1 MMRRGMSLIEVVLS
15 IVILGLTVPAMVLQL
30 HSAIAAQTA
39 ARVQGNLVM
48 LADARINEIFA
59 DRRDPT
65 RGYGYIAAGSYPD
78 EEAPAGLDRYMRQT
92 EIREV
97 DPADLSSPQGGS
109 GIKRIRVTVTGPD
122 DGMLQVET
130 FVADVGGVIG
140 G

>member
-48 LADARINEIFA
+48 LADARINEVLA

-65 RGYGYIAAGSYPD
+65 RGYGYITAGSYPD
-78 EEAPAGLDRYMRQT
+78 EDAPAALERYTRQT
-92 EIREV
+92 EVREV
-97 DPADLSSPQGGS
+97 DPTDLSSPQSGS
-109 GIKRIRVTVTGPD
+109 GIKRIRITVTGPD

-130 FVADVGGVIG
+130 FVTDVGGVVG